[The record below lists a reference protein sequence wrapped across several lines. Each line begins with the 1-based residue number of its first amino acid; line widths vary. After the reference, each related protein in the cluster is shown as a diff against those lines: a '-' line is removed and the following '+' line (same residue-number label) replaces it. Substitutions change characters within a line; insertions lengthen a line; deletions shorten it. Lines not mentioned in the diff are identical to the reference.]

1 MAQTQTAPLLMSDHQ
16 TSQLLLQ
23 EATGRVKWLGGKGS
37 QGQVVHLTLCPSHL
51 LINASS
57 TLPRGDG
64 NYSTFGDDGGAQGG
78 AQLGGNDNIFM
89 ISFADVIGARVQQ
102 GSSNLQVF
110 LYAKQEPC
118 CSCLGGGAKGLRSAS
133 HLKFSFPSEAD
144 AAVWVTYI
152 LYLLRDALPPVVGSP
167 TTATAATAAAPQ
179 PPKPKKY
186 LVFVNPVS
194 GKGQGQGVW
203 ASVEAMFSH
212 EASLELAVV
221 TTTHANHARSHL
233 STLSLAELMSLDCIV
248 IVGGDGLVFEV
259 VNGITSRQGLDA
271 GVADVLRKVALAHI
285 GAGTGNGLCKSALFE
300 CGEEYSA
307 TNAAFVALRGRPRA
321 MDLSRVET
329 PSSTNFS
336 FLILGWGLISDI
348 DLLSESLR
356 CMGEARLHAA
366 AVYFILQRRMYR
378 GKLSMHVR
386 HRAGT
391 VVSNGDLDRSSGSDS
406 DSCGLVYTLPPL
418 NQALPIDSAFV
429 SVSIDLESP
438 TTQSSGPSSAGGG
451 DSAIAALSPA
461 SNNGNGNGNGSGGNS
476 AGRKNSWQG
485 PGGDA
490 FSWKVIESEFL
501 LVWVLQ
507 TSHATVSM
515 HSGPGVRLDDGLFTI
530 FVVEAMTRC
539 EMLQLL
545 LAMDTGDHIHHPRVQ
560 CFKANAYRLEPQT
573 PKGLFSLD
581 GENVEYGPLQATV
594 IPGMA
599 RVMKL

>member
-1 MAQTQTAPLLMSDHQ
+1 MADHQ

-23 EATGRVKWLGGKGS
+23 EATGRVFWLGGKGS
-37 QGQVVHLTLCPSHL
+37 RGQVVHLTLCPSHL

-64 NYSTFGDDGGAQGG
+64 NYSTFGADGGTQ
-78 AQLGGNDNIFM
+78 GGNDNVLV

-118 CSCLGGGAKGLRSAS
+118 CSCLGGAKGLRSAS

-144 AAVWVTYI
+144 AALWVTHI
-152 LYLLRDALPPVVGSP
+152 LYLLRDALPPVSSP
-167 TTATAATAAAPQ
+167 TTAIAAAPASSQ

-194 GKGQGQGVW
+194 GKGQGQSVW

-248 IVGGDGLVFEV
+248 VVGGDGLVFEV
-259 VNGITSRQGLDA
+259 INGITSRQGPDA
-271 GVADVLRKVALAHI
+271 GVAEVLRKVALAHI

-307 TNAAFVALRGRPRA
+307 INAAFVALRGRPRP

-329 PSSTNFS
+329 PNSTNHA

-378 GKLSMHVR
+378 GRLSMHVR
-386 HRAGT
+386 HRAGI
-391 VVSNGDLDRSSGSDS
+391 VSNGDLDRSSGSD

-418 NQALPIDSAFV
+418 NQALPVDPAFV
-429 SVSIDLESP
+429 SVSVDLESP
-438 TTQSSGPSSAGGG
+438 TAQSSGLSSPGG
-451 DSAIAALSPA
+451 DSAIATLSPA
-461 SNNGNGNGNGSGGNS
+461 SNNGGSSGGFS
-476 AGRKNSWQG
+476 RSRTSSWKG

-490 FSWKVIESEFL
+490 FSWKVIESDFL

-530 FVVEAMTRC
+530 FVVEAMTRF

-581 GENVEYGPLQATV
+581 GESVEYGPLQATV
-594 IPGMA
+594 LPGMA